1 MDISEHHIQELY
13 QAVLLA
19 ITRSL
24 VTLAESSGCE
34 GNTIRAA
41 SALSD
46 APSSRVYERVCERE
60 DGMRTPRSPDGSNRM
75 TSASSERPVSVLS
88 TLSNATWTTEKT
100 DEVTYLQYVG
110 LLYADI
116 FYT

>member
-1 MDISEHHIQELY
+1 MNFLIEHHVHELY

-34 GNTIRAA
+34 GKAIRAA

-46 APSSRVYERVCERE
+46 APSSRVLDRN
-60 DGMRTPRSPDGSNRM
+60 DGMRTPRPHEDGGESHRL
-75 TSASSERPVSVLS
+75 TSASTERPVSVLS
-88 TLSNATWTTEKT
+88 MLSNATWTTEKT
-100 DEVTYLQYVG
+100 DETTYLQ
-110 LLYADI
+110 
-116 FYT
+116 